1 MGTVH
6 IFLKYF
12 MSCQLFVRVSNQLE
26 NFFSLLMFLF
36 LVHTM
41 PEKI

>member
-12 MSCQLFVRVSNQLE
+12 MSCQLFVRFIHQLE
-26 NFFSLLMFLF
+26 NFYSLLMFLF
-36 LVHTM
+36 FVYTM
-41 PEKI
+41 LESI